1 MATKRTEK
9 QRLQDI
15 EKSIR
20 LAYDSLQSHLQ
31 YTYSSGLV
39 RNETPRFHKK
49 CCVDYAT
56 IIKTLC
62 EQL

>member
-1 MATKRTEK
+1 MEKKTEK
-9 QRLQDI
+9 QRVQEI
-15 EKSIR
+15 EQAIR
-20 LAYDSLQSHLQ
+20 LAWGSLESHLQ
-31 YTYSSGLV
+31 YTHSKGLV

-49 CCVDYAT
+49 CCLEYAT